1 MESENISQEG
11 IQIYMWV
18 FRPSGNYYF
27 VKKVTAKIY
36 DLEGI
41 FLLVEILYKYLK
53 RG

>member
-18 FRPSGNYYF
+18 FQTIWKLLF
-27 VKKVTAKIY
+27 CKKVTAKIY

-53 RG
+53 LD